1 MKVYIMYEVGGAM
14 GIVSTSQM
22 HGMFPAQRA
31 AGATI
36 PLETRQAVTAEVNAA
51 IEGAAQAGASEF
63 LINTGCPNGRFVLP
77 NELDERADLIQG
89 SWKPDG
95 TMEGLDESFDA
106 AILLSMHAKRGCAC
120 AVFAHS
126 WSEDIVDYR
135 VNGVSVGEVGM
146 AIYFAG
152 ALGVPVVM
160 VSGDAHACDE
170 ARQLLGEIEIAP
182 TKYGISRA
190 AARSPHPSKVL
201 RSIHDA
207 AQRAI
212 ARLDSFRP
220 AHLSTPVT
228 VEMDTLDGRLIPW
241 WLSIPTVEANGSTGV
256 KWQAPDYQAAHRLFT
271 VMDMLHA
278 GYSAL
283 EEW

>member
-1 MKVYIMYEVGGAM
+1 
-14 GIVSTSQM
+14 
-22 HGMFPAQRA
+22 
-31 AGATI
+31 
-36 PLETRQAVTAEVNAA
+36 
-51 IEGAAQAGASEF
+51 
-63 LINTGCPNGRFVLP
+63 VLP

-95 TMEGLDESFDA
+95 TMEGIDDSFDA
-106 AILLSMHAKRGCAC
+106 AILLSMHAKRGCPC

-135 VNGVSVGEVGM
+135 INGVSVGEVGM

-160 VSGDAHACDE
+160 VSGDAHACEE
-170 ARQLLGEIEIAP
+170 ARQLLGEIEVAP

-190 AARSPHPSKVL
+190 AARSPHPNKVL
-201 RSIHDA
+201 RSIQDA
-207 AQRAI
+207 AQRAL

-220 AHLSTPVT
+220 ARLPAPVT
-228 VEMDTLDGRLIPW
+228 VEMDMLDGRLIPW
-241 WLSIPTVEANGSTGV
+241 WLSIPTVEANGVTGV

-278 GYSAL
+278 GYAAL